1 MPSNK
6 KRPGSAGTPLRAG
19 DTRAICEATSSD
31 AYSNISAPA
40 GQRSIA
46 DLLGVGRENAITRR
60 YLERLTGLDGR
71 SVRLLIE
78 RERRAGTPICSDNQ
92 NGYYL
97 PCCKSEKDAFVAS
110 MRHRAREIERVAA
123 AVEKAGEDVIGT
135 EKQLSASC

>member
-1 MPSNK
+1 MAHK
-6 KRPGSAGTPLRAG
+6 QKARPGAATPGRAQGKQTIVGAAVNPTVQSTTPAG
-19 DTRAICEATSSD
+19 
-31 AYSNISAPA
+31 A

-60 YLERLTGLDGR
+60 DLERLTGLDGR

-97 PCCKSEKDAFVAS
+97 PVSDYERAECVLSL
-110 MRHRAREIERVAA
+110 RHRAREIMTTARALEL
-123 AVEKAGEDVIGT
+123 AGMDDGQMEIEGA
-135 EKQLSASC
+135 E